1 MEGGELN
8 MKEGLMAK
16 MKQEQLESTVAG
28 DRSARGYKFLWMVED
43 KFDQQG
49 QKTKSFW
56 TKIGIAFE
64 NRDGSYSLDL
74 AAVPV
79 NGKLQMR
86 DPWRPAPEGAAA

>member
-1 MEGGELN
+1 MAN
-8 MKEGLMAK
+8 MKA
-16 MKQEQLESTVAG
+16 QEMETLVPAQ
-28 DRSARGYKFLWMVED
+28 RSGRGYKFLWMVED
-43 KFDQQG
+43 KFDGDG
-49 QKTKSFW
+49 QKKRSFW

-86 DPWRPAPEGAAA
+86 DPWRPAPEAA